1 MFLEIRAR
9 LAVSHITTDRKLT
22 YSSVEPAAN
31 AWAPARRKNEMKY
44 VLLIFGIALVFAGA
58 VSIYSGYGII
68 EVERGWATVI
78 AGATGLTGGII
89 TISLA
94 WILGSLDRLRAALEA
109 REPAEAFDLPVAPA
123 TSSIRETTLG
133 QQREEPL
140 LGRVGHAG
148 AEIAELAE
156 WDSEPPAAPPVPAV
170 AMQPQAREPTA
181 KIPPL
186 PRASSAFVS
195 AAAKA
200 RTEPRAEPS
209 VSELW
214 RRVGVNLDV
223 AKSEKPAGALEAVAP
238 NRQAHQAG
246 SETEADWLDQALAR
260 FDAAIG
266 PESPETSE
274 EAPPLAPNSSAE
286 QPAGPQPEVIG
297 RYEAEGTAYVMYADG
312 SIDAQSEQG
321 ILRFKSLA
329 ELKAF
334 FQS

>member
-1 MFLEIRAR
+1 
-9 LAVSHITTDRKLT
+9 
-22 YSSVEPAAN
+22 
-31 AWAPARRKNEMKY
+31 MKY

-68 EVERGWATVI
+68 EVERGWASVI

-94 WILGSLDRLRAALEA
+94 WILGSLDRLRAALET
-109 REPAEAFDLPVAPA
+109 RQPAEAFDLPVAPA

-140 LGRVGHAG
+140 FGGVGHAG

-156 WDSEPPAAPPVPAV
+156 WNSEPPSAPPAPAV
-170 AMQPQAREPTA
+170 AMPPQAREPAA

-186 PRASSAFVS
+186 SRASSAFAS

-200 RTEPRAEPS
+200 RNEPRAEPS

-223 AKSEKPAGALEAVAP
+223 AKSEKPAGAPEAVAP
-238 NRQAHQAG
+238 NRQAHQAS
-246 SETEADWLDQALAR
+246 SETEAADWLDQALAR
-260 FDAAIG
+260 FDAAIA
-266 PESPETSE
+266 PESAETSE
-274 EAPPLAPNSSAE
+274 EAPSLAPNSSAE

-321 ILRFKSLA
+321 ILRFKSMA